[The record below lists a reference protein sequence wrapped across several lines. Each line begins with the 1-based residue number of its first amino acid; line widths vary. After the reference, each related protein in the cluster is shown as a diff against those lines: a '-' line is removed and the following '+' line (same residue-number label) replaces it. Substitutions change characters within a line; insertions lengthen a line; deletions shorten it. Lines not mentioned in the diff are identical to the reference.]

1 MRNEA
6 SEKSMSTREVMLQD
20 YDNYATALRNFIKKG
35 EQCDQ
40 DTLYIAF
47 LLGKIAWILG
57 DLYEYNRYRDY
68 YRVVKRIGKYF
79 GGRCFLYLEGINI
92 LSKKIDKGTATEL
105 IAKLLERF
113 EYDEQREI
121 LETARGR
128 VEYTND
134 EED

>member
-1 MRNEA
+1 
-6 SEKSMSTREVMLQD
+6 MSTREVMLQD
-20 YDNYATALRNFIKKG
+20 YDNYATALRSFIKKG
-35 EQCDQ
+35 ERCDQ

-68 YRVVKRIGKYF
+68 YRVVKRIGKHF
-79 GGRCFLYLEGINI
+79 GGRCFLYLEGMDIS
-92 LSKKIDKGTATEL
+92 SKKIDKGTATEL

-128 VEYTND
+128 TEYTEMVARD
-134 EED
+134 

>member
-1 MRNEA
+1 
-6 SEKSMSTREVMLQD
+6 MSTKEVMLQD
-20 YDNYATALRNFIKKG
+20 YDNYATALRSFIKKG
-35 EQCDQ
+35 ERCDQ

-57 DLYEYNRYRDY
+57 DLYEYNKYRDY

-105 IAKLLERF
+105 VVELLEKF
-113 EYDEQREI
+113 EYDEKEEI
-121 LETARGR
+121 LERVKGR
-128 VEYTND
+128 IDYTRD
-134 EED
+134 

>member
-1 MRNEA
+1 
-6 SEKSMSTREVMLQD
+6 MSTREVMLQD
-20 YDNYATALRNFIKKG
+20 YDNYATALRNFIQKG
-35 EQCDQ
+35 ERCDQ

-68 YRVVKRIGKYF
+68 YRVVKRIVKYF

-92 LSKKIDKGTATEL
+92 LSKKIDKGTASEL
-105 IAKLLERF
+105 IAKLLEQF

-121 LETARGR
+121 LETARGKT
-128 VEYTND
+128 EYTD
-134 EED
+134 D

>member
-1 MRNEA
+1 
-6 SEKSMSTREVMLQD
+6 MSTREVMLQD

-35 EQCDQ
+35 ERCGQ

-57 DLYEYNRYRDY
+57 DLYEYKEYRDY
-68 YRVVKRIGKYF
+68 YRLAERIRNGFNGRYF
-79 GGRCFLYLEGINI
+79 LFLEGMDI
-92 LSKKIDKGTATEL
+92 LYDRIDKGTATEL
-105 IAKLLERF
+105 IAKFLERF

-128 VEYTND
+128 VEYIDD
-134 EED
+134 EEY